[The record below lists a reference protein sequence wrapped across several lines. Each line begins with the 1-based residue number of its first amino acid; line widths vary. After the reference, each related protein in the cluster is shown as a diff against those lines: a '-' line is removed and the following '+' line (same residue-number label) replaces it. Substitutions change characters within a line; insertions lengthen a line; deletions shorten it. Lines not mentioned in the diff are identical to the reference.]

1 MPVAAIPADRA
12 RFIMR
17 RAPSGV
23 LVAVLLA
30 SGVAAA
36 AAAPSW
42 VPPAPASMVTDRA
55 GVLSPGLRDSLAR
68 SLERYQQ
75 RSGHQVVVWIDR
87 STGEVPI
94 EEFAVKAFE
103 AWKIGRA
110 GLDDGLAIFAMTGD
124 RAIRIE
130 VGYELESKITD
141 MVASTVIRNTMIP
154 QIAAGNWDTAML
166 RGVGYLVDT
175 IEGDVGALPS
185 GLGDGDGGEA
195 GAEAP
200 ALGLGSMIGLGL
212 FGLLFVFLLI
222 TNPRRAL
229 MLLFMIGRSGVGGFG
244 GGGGGGGFRGG
255 GGRSGGGGA
264 TGHW

>member
-1 MPVAAIPADRA
+1 MSVAAATHI
-12 RFIMR
+12 R
-17 RAPSGV
+17 RISRWAPCGV
-23 LVAVLLA
+23 LVAGLLGSA
-30 SGVAAA
+30 VAAA

-42 VPPAPASMVTDRA
+42 VPPPPESHVTDRA
-55 GVLSPGLRDSLAR
+55 GVLSPGTRDSLAR
-68 SLERYQQ
+68 SLLRYQQ

-87 STGEVPI
+87 SSGDVPI

-110 GLDDGLAIFAMTGD
+110 GIDDGLAIFAMTEE
-124 RAIRIE
+124 RALRIE

-141 MVASTVIRNTMIP
+141 MAASTVIRNTMIP
-154 QIAAGNWDTAML
+154 QIAVGNWDAAIL
-166 RGVGYLVDT
+166 RGVGSLVDT
-175 IEGDVGALPS
+175 IEGEAGALPS
-185 GLGDGDGGEA
+185 GRGGGGEA
-195 GAEAP
+195 GADAP
-200 ALGLGSMIGLGL
+200 ALGVGGMIGLGL
-212 FGLLFVFLLI
+212 FGLVFVFLLI

-229 MLLFMIGRSGVGGFG
+229 LLLFMIGRGGMGGFGG

>member
-1 MPVAAIPADRA
+1 
-12 RFIMR
+12 MR

-23 LVAVLLA
+23 LVAALLG
-30 SGVAAA
+30 SGVAAP

-87 STGEVPI
+87 STGDVPI

-110 GLDDGLAIFAMTGD
+110 GLDDGLAIFAMTED
-124 RAIRIE
+124 RALRIE
-130 VGYELESKITD
+130 VGYELEPKITD

-154 QIAAGNWDTAML
+154 QIAAGNWDAAIL

-185 GLGDGDGGEA
+185 GLGDSGGEA

-200 ALGLGSMIGLGL
+200 ALGVGGMIGLGL
-212 FGLLFVFLLI
+212 FGLIFLFLLI

-229 MLLFMIGRSGVGGFG
+229 LLLFMIGRSGVGGFG

>member
-1 MPVAAIPADRA
+1 
-12 RFIMR
+12 MR
-17 RAPSGV
+17 WAPSGV
-23 LVAVLLA
+23 LVAALIGG
-30 SGVAAA
+30 GVAAA
-36 AAAPSW
+36 AAVPSW
-42 VPPAPASMVTDRA
+42 VPPAPESMVTDRA
-55 GVLSPGLRDSLAR
+55 GVLSPGVRDSLAR

-87 STGEVPI
+87 STGDVPI

-110 GLDDGLAIFAMTGD
+110 GLDDGLAMFAMTED

-141 MVASTVIRNTMIP
+141 MVASTIIRNTMIP
-154 QIAAGNWDTAML
+154 QIAVGNWDPAIL
-166 RGVGYLVDT
+166 RGVESLVDT
-175 IEGDVGALPS
+175 IEGDAGALPS
-185 GLGDGDGGEA
+185 GNDGGGEA
-195 GAEAP
+195 GAEGP
-200 ALGLGSMIGLGL
+200 VLGLGGMIGLGL
-212 FGLLFVFLLI
+212 FGLIFLFLLI

-229 MLLFMIGRSGVGGFG
+229 MLLFMIGRSGMGGGF
-244 GGGGGGGFRGG
+244 GGGGGFRGG